1 MNDKIDTSAHNVAL
15 VDMYWL
21 AVNAYENDTKIPVDK
36 ILLLV
41 QYMLTSY
48 LSTVPEQRDT
58 QVEVLELLR
67 EILPQVELPD

>member
-1 MNDKIDTSAHNVAL
+1 MNDKVETSAHNVAL

-21 AVNAYENDTKIPVDK
+21 LVNAAEDETKLPMDK
-36 ILLLV
+36 ILLLL

-58 QVEVLELLR
+58 QVDVLKLLR
-67 EILPQVELPD
+67 DLLPKTDLD